1 MKVKYYSSESYTFD
15 DSKTDLW
22 ITKEGNPAEGNE
34 YIVETAGFIPLSVK
48 FKQFEQNG
56 YIAKF
61 SADDFDSSDYKSLY
75 QDDVL
80 IGPDDDDFDVAD
92 KIALF
97 KERKMQ
103 ILNSKLA
110 ETNEAERNEVERS
123 EVSQASQLKTQE
135 SSQEQVE
142 ITDNQ

>member
-15 DSKTDLW
+15 DSKTDMW
-22 ITKEGNPAEGNE
+22 ITKDGKPAEGND
-34 YIVETAGFIPLSVK
+34 YIVESAGFVPLAVK

-61 SADDFDSSDYKSLY
+61 NVDDFDSSDYNSLY

-80 IGPDDDDFDVAD
+80 IGPDDDEFDVAD

-97 KERKMQ
+97 KERKLA
-103 ILNSKLA
+103 ILNEKAKLA
-110 ETNEAERNEVERS
+110 ETNEAERNVVERS
-123 EVSQASQLKTQE
+123 EVSQASQDKTQTSPDE
-135 SSQEQVE
+135 ELSE
-142 ITDNQ
+142 

>member
-15 DSKTDLW
+15 DSNTDKW
-22 ITKEGNPAEGNE
+22 ITKDGKPAEGNE
-34 YIVETAGFIPLSVK
+34 YIVESAGFVPLAVK

-61 SADDFDSSDYKSLY
+61 NVDDFDSSDYNSLY

-80 IGPDDDDFDVAD
+80 IGPDDDEFDVAD

-97 KERKMQ
+97 KERKLA
-103 ILNSKLA
+103 ILNEKAKLA
-110 ETNEAERNEVERS
+110 ETNEAERNEVKRS
-123 EVSQASQLKTQE
+123 EVSQASQLRQSDDVQE
-135 SSQEQVE
+135 TKVSE
-142 ITDNQ
+142 

>member
-15 DSKTDLW
+15 DSNTDIW
-22 ITKEGNPAEGNE
+22 ITKDGKPAEGNE
-34 YIVETAGFIPLSVK
+34 YIVETAGFVPLAVK

-61 SADDFDSSDYKSLY
+61 NVDDFDSSDYNSLY

-80 IGPDDDDFDVAD
+80 IGPDDDEFDVAD

-97 KERKMQ
+97 KARKLA
-103 ILNSKLA
+103 ILNEKAKLA
-110 ETNEAERNEVERS
+110 ETNEAERNVVERS
-123 EVSQASQLKTQE
+123 EVSQASQDKTQT
-135 SSQEQVE
+135 SSDEDLSE
-142 ITDNQ
+142 

>member
-15 DSKTDLW
+15 DSKTDIW
-22 ITKEGNPAEGNE
+22 ITKDGKPAEGNE
-34 YIVETAGFIPLSVK
+34 YIVETAGFVPLAVK

-61 SADDFDSSDYKSLY
+61 NVDDFDSSDYNSLY

-80 IGPDDDDFDVAD
+80 IGPDDDEFDVAD

-97 KERKMQ
+97 KERKLA
-103 ILNSKLA
+103 ILNEKAKLA
-110 ETNEAERNEVERS
+110 ETNEAERNVVERS
-123 EVSQASQLKTQE
+123 EVSQASQDKQE
-135 SSQEQVE
+135 TEVSE
-142 ITDNQ
+142 

>member
-15 DSKTDLW
+15 DSKNDNW
-22 ITKEGNPAEGNE
+22 ITKDGKPAEGNE
-34 YIVETAGFIPLSVK
+34 YIVESAGFVPLSVK

-61 SADDFDSSDYKSLY
+61 NVDDFDSSDYNSLY

-80 IGPDDDDFDVAD
+80 IGPDDDEFDVAD

-97 KERKMQ
+97 KERKLA
-103 ILNSKLA
+103 ILNEKAKLA
-110 ETNEAERNEVERS
+110 ETNEAERNEVKRS
-123 EVSQASQLKTQE
+123 EVSQASQLKQSDDVQE
-135 SSQEQVE
+135 TEVSE
-142 ITDNQ
+142 

>member
-15 DSKTDLW
+15 DFITDIW
-22 ITKEGNPAEGNE
+22 ITKDGKPAEGNE
-34 YIVETAGFIPLSVK
+34 YIIETAGFVPLSVK

-61 SADDFDSSDYKSLY
+61 NVDDFDSSDYNSLY

-80 IGPDDDDFDVAD
+80 IGPDDDEFDVAD

-97 KERKMQ
+97 KERKLA
-103 ILNSKLA
+103 ILNEKAKLA
-110 ETNEAERNEVERS
+110 ETNEAERNVVERS
-123 EVSQASQLKTQE
+123 EVSQASPSKIQ
-135 SSQEQVE
+135 SSSDEDLSE
-142 ITDNQ
+142 